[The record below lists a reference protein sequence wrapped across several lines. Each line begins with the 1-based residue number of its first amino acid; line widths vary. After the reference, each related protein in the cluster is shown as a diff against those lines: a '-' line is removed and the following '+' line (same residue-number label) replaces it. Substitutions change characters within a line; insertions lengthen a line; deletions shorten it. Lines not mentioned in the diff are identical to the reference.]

1 MMAVDKSLVSQGS
14 TSATSADVVSLTC
27 PPGEEFVNVARIVV
41 GGLAARNDLSY
52 ESLDDLQLAVESI
65 LSNAEYCD
73 GTELTLEVTIA
84 EPQVDVLIGPVND
97 EALRAA
103 LSGTNSN
110 IGLGVVLSAVVDG
123 IGLEERGGSRWLRLA
138 KRVPPLAKRA

>member
-1 MMAVDKSLVSQGS
+1 MAVDKSLVSQGS
-14 TSATSADVVSLTC
+14 NAATSADVVSLTL
-27 PPGEEFVNVARIVV
+27 PPGDAFVNVARIVV
-41 GGLAARNDLSY
+41 GGLAARNNLSY

-65 LSNAEYCD
+65 LSNAAYCD
-73 GTELTLEVTIA
+73 GPELTLEMTIA
-84 EPQVDVLIGPVND
+84 EPQVDVVIGPVKD

-103 LSGTNSN
+103 LSGTSSS

-138 KRVPPLAKRA
+138 KRVPPLVKRV